1 MLMRI
6 QISLTDSEGHTEMHP
21 IDVEAEMPEM
31 GDRIIDD
38 VEQAVLALNKEV
50 IRAAIVGY
58 LEELSKKKPELR
70 PELMAELSRLMP
82 DSTRS
87 TANSGD
93 SPSRPTRS

>member
-38 VEQAVLALNKEV
+38 GEQAVLALNKV
-50 IRAAIVGY
+50 AIRAAIVEY
-58 LEELSKKKPELR
+58 LEELSKKKPEMR
-70 PELMAELSRLMP
+70 QELMAELSRLMP
-82 DSTRS
+82 DSTRL
-87 TANSGD
+87 TANSDD
-93 SPSRPTRS
+93 SPSRPLR